1 MATDVKIRNEKLQHD
16 INREAAKISPLS
28 FGKIGKY
35 EYLTDEEILH
45 PDQRR
50 AIEQAKFAY
59 SPLGKAFEKQ
69 TKTIKEQ
76 RKKQIDAI
84 ADQNK
89 RLETLTNKDDHK
101 SIYEKIINRV
111 VKERFDEIKELTY
124 EMGHEY
130 LMYYFKNNSNKNFN
144 DFDDG
149 IELFKKIQSGEMK
162 LEDAKELQNIFK

>member
-35 EYLTDEEILH
+35 EYLTDEEILP

-111 VKERFDEIKELTY
+111 VKERFDEIKESTY